1 MENDLRKRRNIDLVS
16 RSVITGVVNDTAFK
30 GRITAIISTGR
41 GGYSVCEFEQLPVH
55 FTPGTIGTH
64 S

>member
-1 MENDLRKRRNIDLVS
+1 MENDHQQRRSIDIVS
-16 RSVITGVVNDTAFK
+16 RSVITGVVNDAAFK
-30 GRITAIISTGR
+30 GRVTAIISTGR
-41 GGYSVCEFEQLPVH
+41 GGYSVCEFEQLPVQ